1 MPLTYTVSNAWTLAS
16 AQAKGM
22 PVAAANKLLIC
33 DMVNSKIWKY
43 RPWQRSLTTIAAG
56 SIPMVEG
63 TQDYSP
69 PAQIYRLMK
78 ASFVRTDT
86 TPDQIAEL
94 DVAQDLSVDL
104 SPRSYTTIR
113 CASLQAGAGVI
124 RLESAV
130 QVPTGVTIEL
140 QGSVQNN
147 PTKIVQMNQS
157 LWFDDHTLM
166 EAFVEGINYWSY
178 KLADDPRAGGLVAA
192 SGGRAQYSGQAAAFI
207 AAMDLAASAEDFPA
221 QDTYFPS
228 ESIGAGRDSG
238 GGFSIFSW

>member
-1 MPLTYTVSNAWTLAS
+1 
-16 AQAKGM
+16 
-22 PVAAANKLLIC
+22 
-33 DMVNSKIWKY
+33 MVD
-43 RPWQRSLTTIAAG
+43 
-56 SIPMVEG
+56 G

-86 TPDQIAEL
+86 TPNQIAEL
-94 DVAQDLSVDL
+94 DIAQDLSVDL
-104 SPRSYTTIR
+104 SPRSYTSIR
-113 CASLQAGAGVI
+113 CAALQAGFGVI

-130 QVPTGVTIEL
+130 SVPTGVTIEL
-140 QGSVQNN
+140 QGTVQNN
-147 PTKIVQMNQS
+147 PTKITNLSQN

-192 SGGRAQYSGQAAAFI
+192 PGGKAQYSGQAAAFI

-221 QDTYFPS
+221 QETYFPS
-228 ESIGAGRDSG
+228 ESIGSGRDSG
-238 GGFSIFSW
+238 AGLNIFNW